1 MSKLEDKKK
10 IKKDNLFYTA
20 FELFTSKGFNK
31 TSISDIV
38 SQAGVAKGTFYL
50 YFKDKYDVRNKLISY
65 KSSILFD
72 NAHKALMDTDLTDFS
87 DKLIFIADH
96 IIDQLTVDTALLKF
110 ISKNLS
116 WGVFK
121 NALINPPEDSTI
133 NFYDIYLHMVDE
145 SGKSFTNSEVM
156 LFIIVELVSSSC
168 YNSILQNEPL
178 PIDEFKPYLY
188 DTIRTIISNFS
199 TEKEE

>member
-1 MSKLEDKKK
+1 MSKLEAKKK

-188 DTIRTIISNFS
+188 DTIRTIICNFS